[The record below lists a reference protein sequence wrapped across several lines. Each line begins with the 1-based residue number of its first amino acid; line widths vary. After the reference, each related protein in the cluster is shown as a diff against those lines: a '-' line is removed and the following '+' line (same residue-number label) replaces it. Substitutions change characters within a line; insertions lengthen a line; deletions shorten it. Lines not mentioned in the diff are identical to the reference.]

1 MRYELPRLYILLWS
15 FRIKKYEKHKY
26 KSTKAATPFLSDL
39 VSTYYLFRSIE
50 EYNLSKKNLDIG
62 AALLLISSDFRY
74 YKSTFFCV

>member
-15 FRIKKYEKHKY
+15 FRIKKYEKI
-26 KSTKAATPFLSDL
+26 KAATSFLSDL
-39 VSTYYLFRSIE
+39 VSAYYLFRSIE